1 MTEKHT
7 PIAARL
13 WFVSSIPKNMTPIN
27 IARFCSAFK
36 AENLIVLAFAESSSL
51 KEHHGLDKV
60 GRLCSL
66 WLGSRENTACEKY
79 LNAIAKYLC
88 FILTQGF
95 R

>member
-7 PIAARL
+7 LIAARL

-27 IARFCSAFK
+27 IAKFCSAFK
-36 AENLIVLAFAESSSL
+36 AENLIVLTFAVSSSL
-51 KEHHGLDKV
+51 KEHHGLDRV
-60 GRLCSL
+60 GRLCSQ
-66 WLGSRENTACEKY
+66 WLGSGENTACEEY
-79 LNAIAKYLC
+79 LNAIAKYLG